1 MDAARMDSVSRL
13 FEAPYNAIVNSANEE
28 MIEKLKKN
36 TEMYASLMA
45 IQALDPD
52 RYADIYKAVDQGLIK
67 KYPNERNVKM
77 FHNVVLSM
85 LSTAIGQPAP
95 EIELE
100 TPEGKE
106 LALSSLKGKVV
117 LIDFWASWCG
127 PCRKEMP
134 NVVKAYAKFKNKG
147 FEIFGVSLDQD
158 KARWIEAI
166 QKDGITWPQVSD
178 LKQWQSSVVRQYNIQ
193 GIPYTVL
200 LDREGNILAKNLRG
214 EELEKKLTEVLR

>member
-1 MDAARMDSVSRL
+1 M
-13 FEAPYNAIVNSANEE
+13 
-28 MIEKLKKN
+28 
-36 TEMYASLMA
+36 
-45 IQALDPD
+45 
-52 RYADIYKAVDQGLIK
+52 
-67 KYPNERNVKM
+67 
-77 FHNVVLSM
+77 
-85 LSTAIGQPAP
+85 
-95 EIELE
+95 
-100 TPEGKE
+100 
-106 LALSSLKGKVV
+106 
-117 LIDFWASWCG
+117 
-127 PCRKEMP
+127 
-134 NVVKAYAKFKNKG
+134 G